1 MHSDGCRA
9 SGCNALSQPLCDRQ
23 PACTQRRHLPGGAG
37 RLCMELE
44 RQLTHNLW
52 SGCVKCCHEGMIRK
66 IAALLHRR
74 HHPAPSHPVAGE
86 LGWAA
91 ERWSHQTGNILHF
104 PSSPG
109 STFECVTVIVAAC
122 SFFLVQHE
130 PVLTSEEQKH
140 QRAM

>member
-1 MHSDGCRA
+1 M
-9 SGCNALSQPLCDRQ
+9 
-23 PACTQRRHLPGGAG
+23 GAG
-37 RLCMELE
+37 LLAAMHCHSPCATGSLPAPRGGTSLVALGGFAWSWRGSSPTTCGN
-44 RQLTHNLW
+44 QA